1 MGRKYQ
7 LWRGRS
13 ISLYF
18 ALRKLLLE
26 GCVDESI
33 LAFVFLP
40 GLLST
45 VRVANKLQDL
55 GSRVREA
62 STTCYYIAATNAS
75 VFYPKLTSCGWTRPT
90 PILYIDAAGLQTYGY
105 AAICGA
111 PFNEVCVKGYRRDFL
126 LIFVSGITEGSAV
139 LLLSIQIFN
148 VISWN
153 AVCLTQSLR
162 ILCWAPRGAIM
173 QPLPFALPPTN
184 NIYPAAQPS

>member
-1 MGRKYQ
+1 MW
-7 LWRGRS
+7 LDPPN
-13 ISLYF
+13 
-18 ALRKLLLE
+18 AH
-26 GCVDESI
+26 
-33 LAFVFLP
+33 
-40 GLLST
+40 T
-45 VRVANKLQDL
+45 VHR
-55 GSRVREA
+55 
-62 STTCYYIAATNAS
+62 C
-75 VFYPKLTSCGWTRPT
+75 CGF
-90 PILYIDAAGLQTYGY
+90 

-153 AVCLTQSLR
+153 GVCLTQSLR

-184 NIYPAAQPS
+184 NIYPAAQPSWYGGPWPCQARWGVAELACTSYVKLPVYSIKMQSIILCISVNCEVAKESSVVTFHCVLLMSVF